1 MHKDFFLIDFFNFG
15 IKIAKTRIMSQQSK
29 EIKIFLAQ
37 TSSDTNIL
45 NQKLSTVLQ
54 KAGFKVAIS
63 EHLSQEEHT
72 EELMLSHCSVH
83 VIGDFV
89 DQSSQAFL
97 NQDFSLAQEK
107 NSTDE
112 NFTIFVWHP
121 ETKSKKQVNSA
132 FINQIRNKINQNMIF
147 SNHESAVM
155 FVEDLRGVI
164 SVNKAAEYQVK
175 KTEIFLIYN
184 SLDSYNAKEIIEM
197 LQDVSPPET
206 LVIEPSSRTDYEK
219 YIAKQVNN
227 SMLTVVYFK
236 YANEWAIPFMQQI
249 WKISGGASI
258 PGQFLLIASKNTA
271 NIQNLEFEAPK
282 TSFKIVDDELIPL
295 EIKVVFDK
303 ISKHKHN
310 D

>member
-1 MHKDFFLIDFFNFG
+1 
-15 IKIAKTRIMSQQSK
+15 MSQQSK

-45 NQKLSTVLQ
+45 NQKLTTVLQ
-54 KAGFKVAIS
+54 KAGFKVAVS
-63 EHLSQEEHT
+63 EHLSQDEHSA
-72 EELMLSHCSVH
+72 ELMLSQCSVH
-83 VIGDFV
+83 VIGDSL
-89 DQSSQAFL
+89 DQKSQAFL
-97 NQDFSLAQEK
+97 YHDFSLAQQK
-107 NSTDE
+107 NNADE

-121 ETKSKKQVNSA
+121 ENKSKSKVNST

-164 SVNKAAEYQVK
+164 SVNKVTEYQVK
-175 KTEIFLIYN
+175 KTDIFFIYN
-184 SLDSYNAKEIIEM
+184 SLDSYNAKEITEM

-206 LVIEPSSRTDYEK
+206 LIIEPSSRTDYEK

-227 SMLTVVYFK
+227 SLLTVVYFK

-258 PGQFLLIASKNTA
+258 PGQFLLIASKNTP
-271 NIQNLEFEAPK
+271 NIENLEFDAPK
-282 TSFKIVDDELIPL
+282 TTFKIVDDELIPL
-295 EIKVVFDK
+295 EIKVIFDK
-303 ISKHKHN
+303 ISNPQHN